1 MDSYR
6 MHQIMIGALKGNE
19 WEKAKG
25 QLRAVLSLAAAETG
39 LNSVERYTQLSDMI
53 EQFITEVEEEGLDE

>member
-1 MDSYR
+1 MENYR
-6 MHQIMIGALKGNE
+6 LHQLMVGALKGTE

-39 LNSVERYTQLSDMI
+39 LNSVERYTRLSDMI
-53 EQFITEVEEEGLDE
+53 EQFITEVEDEGLDE